1 MEVYDFDYGWSRIRA
16 RIWKSGSVYI
26 DMPSRIG
33 FRDTICLEERG
44 WRYTSTQDDCI
55 DYIFHMWMKDNGMMA
70 WANDMSRGI
79 QYLDEPFNPD
89 YPNADLLNDTAMK
102 LYTISHKIRDYQK
115 RNLPV
120 HDVFELR
127 KLYLTTAL
135 KTLGYDS
142 IAAVGEPIDD
152 SRGYLGL
159 TKVVDSLEK
168 YLDLSRLVFS
178 PGKYGDYEQVKCRA
192 LETVTREQMIE
203 YVKPVKDQIDEFV
216 AFMQDKED
224 GLTAKRKVFPE
235 YRTKMKEKGGE
246 YSFDAYEEK
255 VKAVA
260 MLLLELN
267 ADLLT
272 DEEREK
278 FGIKPFEVK
287 PEIEVE
293 DRISSLIDSEE
304 FNDACKFEDTYA
316 YDESKELVRRL
327 REISP
332 DNISITREE
341 VVKLLED
348 ELKELEE
355 RNIASDTLAE
365 LWKKHEDFI
374 NSQETK
380 EIKQRIESGFQG
392 FNASGSSA
400 PPKGTASAGRCNS
413 EGVSYLYASLEEH
426 TAIAEIRPFIRDS
439 ISVAVL
445 QPARDLHLVNFDF
458 EPTAVVNG
466 RDFLFND
473 IQRDFSKINKTQ
485 DGDYLITQFIASLI
499 EHLGYDGLCFRS
511 SLVKDGTNYV
521 IFNPNDC
528 PAVSSKLVYLSEV
541 NYVYGECK

>member
-70 WANDMSRGI
+70 CANDMSRGI

-142 IAAVGEPIDD
+142 IAAVGEPLDD

-355 RNIASDTLAE
+355 RRTSVGTHEIIH
-365 LWKKHEDFI
+365 KKYYSKTRKSEV
-374 NSQETK
+374 
-380 EIKQRIESGFQG
+380 KQREDEF
-392 FNASGSSA
+392 
-400 PPKGTASAGRCNS
+400 
-413 EGVSYLYASLEEH
+413 LY
-426 TAIAEIRPFIRDS
+426 
-439 ISVAVL
+439 
-445 QPARDLHLVNFDF
+445 
-458 EPTAVVNG
+458 
-466 RDFLFND
+466 
-473 IQRDFSKINKTQ
+473 
-485 DGDYLITQFIASLI
+485 
-499 EHLGYDGLCFRS
+499 
-511 SLVKDGTNYV
+511 
-521 IFNPNDC
+521 
-528 PAVSSKLVYLSEV
+528 
-541 NYVYGECK
+541 